1 MFDMG
6 FWELMV
12 IGIISLVVLGPE
24 RLPVAIRTV
33 KGWMTTA
40 KKLSESVKSEITEEL
55 RINELHTNLKKA
67 EQLNM
72 DNLSPDLAKSIQSLK
87 DAAAEVTRPYENKL
101 NRLNTD
107 CSSTPHDDDIP
118 YDTVEDCSDTD
129 QDVVFDGKVEQ
140 DAGIEMSDTDLSV
153 HSQRSTTKIKNQEK
167 YNHE

>member
-12 IGIISLVVLGPE
+12 IGILSLVVLGPE

-72 DNLSPDLAKSIQSLK
+72 DNLSPDLAKSIKSLK
-87 DAAAEVTRPYENKL
+87 DAAAEVTRPYENKF
-101 NRLNTD
+101 NRLD
-107 CSSTPHDDDIP
+107 SDSSSTPHSDDIP
-118 YDTVEDCSDTD
+118 YDTVDGSSDTNEHIVFDGQDDCINISDTD
-129 QDVVFDGKVEQ
+129 QIVAPKG
-140 DAGIEMSDTDLSV
+140 
-153 HSQRSTTKIKNQEK
+153 STTEIKNQEK